1 MVANGYS
8 ARVVAGLLG
17 ISISSAIRWVQR
29 ARQTRQRGSKADRR
43 GSALL
48 ILLPA
53 HSEWLLSLIADRADL
68 TLKEIQQ
75 RLHEERSVTSGS
87 ARCGGSVRLAK
98 SVSKKCCMPPSSKI
112 PTSPKRGRIGAA
124 SKSRLIPKAGFHNDT
139 GTNTAMTWLR
149 GRALRGNRVIGR
161 VPRGDRHIL
170 RGPACR
176 CNHRSVRH

>member
-1 MVANGYS
+1 MPKPYSNELRDRAAHMVANGYS

-98 SVSKKCCMPPSSKI
+98 SVSKKVLHAAEQQDPDVAEARQNRRSKQVSLD
-112 PTSPKRGRIGAA
+112 PQGWFS
-124 SKSRLIPKAGFHNDT
+124 
-139 GTNTAMTWLR
+139 
-149 GRALRGNRVIGR
+149 
-161 VPRGDRHIL
+161 
-170 RGPACR
+170 
-176 CNHRSVRH
+176 